1 MALLIMTATKD
12 ATLILFTDSYPY
24 DFASEDS
31 FLDPEIPHLLKNF
44 EKVIIFPKSTEG
56 KRVQIPEEIQVKPDL
71 AEQFGKN
78 NHLVEFAVNFF
89 YAAGS
94 QFFYREFIKK
104 PTLIFQSENLFRMV
118 THLGEASRTKRW
130 LKRYITTEKINLD
143 RTIFYTYWCK
153 EITSGIG
160 YVKLTCPE
168 LMLISRAHGV
178 DIYNERFDPPYI
190 PLRPEIF
197 QFLNKVFLASADG
210 QQYLQVRYPEYEQK
224 FEVSKLGIS
233 NTGFIARPSDDNVFR
248 IVSCS
253 NLIPV
258 KRIELLIRGLRELG
272 VIRKDNH
279 FSWTHIGKGPLMTEL
294 NALADSQLPKNVQH
308 TFLGYLPNSEVL
320 SFYKDN
326 PVDIFVNVSESE
338 GGNPVS
344 IMEAQCCGIPA
355 IATAAGGNKE
365 IVSGNTGFLL
375 SPNPAPGEIAEAI
388 ITMMNNPEELRRK
401 KERSKKNWEQHY
413 NADKNFED
421 FVHRI
426 VALRK
431 EKIK

>member
-1 MALLIMTATKD
+1 
-12 ATLILFTDSYPY
+12 
-24 DFASEDS
+24 
-31 FLDPEIPHLLKNF
+31 
-44 EKVIIFPKSTEG
+44 
-56 KRVQIPEEIQVKPDL
+56 
-71 AEQFGKN
+71 
-78 NHLVEFAVNFF
+78 
-89 YAAGS
+89 
-94 QFFYREFIKK
+94 
-104 PTLIFQSENLFRMV
+104 
-118 THLGEASRTKRW
+118 
-130 LKRYITTEKINLD
+130 
-143 RTIFYTYWCK
+143 
-153 EITSGIG
+153 
-160 YVKLTCPE
+160 
-168 LMLISRAHGV
+168 V